1 MYLPFPALGELFDP
15 CHISLAQHLS
25 QETSEL
31 DELVNATVQ
40 YQVSVTQV
48 NSAEKSV
55 KKKVVMR

>member
-31 DELVNATVQ
+31 DELVNATV
-40 YQVSVTQV
+40 
-48 NSAEKSV
+48 
-55 KKKVVMR
+55 